1 MLHISPAD
9 SNLGFII
16 GRYERFRYKYEPRL
30 TRTSRTRRVQRIE
43 YTTCLFE
50 DDVEEFNSKRV
61 LSTLLTVSYGT
72 GLGTYGTDSGTFPPD
87 PDTCSICLTD
97 FQTDELCTF
106 LPCLHF
112 FHPPCIQPWLA
123 THSTCPYCRSVI

>member
-1 MLHISPAD
+1 MLHITPAD

-30 TRTSRTRRVQRIE
+30 ARASRTRRVQRIQ

-50 DDVEEFNSKRV
+50 DDVEEINSKRV
-61 LSTLLTVSYGT
+61 LSTLLTVSYG
-72 GLGTYGTDSGTFPPD
+72 SGTFPPD
-87 PDTCSICLTD
+87 PNTCSICLTD
-97 FQTDELCTF
+97 FQPEELCTF

-112 FHPPCIQPWLA
+112 FHPPCIRPWLA
-123 THSTCPYCRSVI
+123 NHSTCPYCRGVI